1 MRKALPSH
9 QGDPSSIPGRAICD
23 LSYVLILCCARRVFQ
38 TIGFSPLWK
47 NVKHFRSLAV
57 LSGHNGLMW
66 LAAKGALEC
75 QLLQKDVVAA
85 SFAIQLLA
93 ASKVD

>member
-1 MRKALPSH
+1 MRKALHSH

-38 TIGFSPLWK
+38 
-47 NVKHFRSLAV
+47 HFRSLAV